1 MNVKNA
7 PLILLLTCE
16 NFISILHY
24 DTLCIIKFCIFSM
37 LFLIVGVA
45 FIVTVIFNIVFKK
58 LQVDKGLT

>member
-1 MNVKNA
+1 MNVENA
-7 PLILLLTCE
+7 PLILLLTCVK
-16 NFISILHY
+16 ISFLYYIMI
-24 DTLCIIKFCIFSM
+24 CIIKFCIFSM